1 MEYYKPCMKG
11 HYLSTT
17 TSYHRHELD
26 SLLPEVTVSLMLED
40 PAGPCRSILEKKGSF
55 GDLLYDLLEQSIPMH
70 RISRIIE
77 VGGGYGYLMRDL
89 LKRNGRL
96 KATMLDLSPYLL
108 EMQRQA
114 LDGFDARFI
123 CCDFLEE
130 GGTADSVLPHMDLAI
145 LNEVVGDLPTA
156 CCIPASALSCS
167 HPDDALI
174 SEVRRIFCS
183 YHLTPPL
190 GERFNFNLG
199 AVQAV
204 EKLCSASVPYIYI
217 SEHSCQARVPA
228 ALSGLLQ
235 ISSPGE
241 PERIRLRGHDEY
253 TVRFSDLE
261 CVASSMGYD
270 AMRGSYLD
278 FIRPVIEG
286 EVAFILRLGPSK
298 VDRYEIISQFVEDL
312 AKYEFLVLSG

>member
-1 MEYYKPCMKG
+1 MKG

-17 TSYHRHELD
+17 AGYHRHELD

-40 PAGPCRSILEKKGSF
+40 PAGPCRSILEKDGSF
-55 GDLLYDLLEQSIPMH
+55 WDLLYDLLEQSIPMC

-108 EMQRQA
+108 EVQRQA
-114 LDGFDARFI
+114 LNGFDARFI

-130 GGTADSVLPHMDLAI
+130 GGPADSVLPHMDLAI
-145 LNEVVGDLPTA
+145 LNEVAGDLPTA
-156 CCIPASALSCS
+156 CCIPRSALSCS

-174 SEVRRIFCS
+174 SEVQRIFCS
-183 YHLTPPL
+183 YHPPPPP
-190 GERFNFNLG
+190 GESFNFNLG

-204 EKLCSASVPYIYI
+204 EKLCSARVPYIYI
-217 SEHSCQARVPA
+217 SEHSCQAKVPA
-228 ALSGLLQ
+228 AYPAYCRSPHQASLSASAFAAMTS
-235 ISSPGE
+235 IPSAS
-241 PERIRLRGHDEY
+241 RIWN
-253 TVRFSDLE
+253 V
-261 CVASSMGYD
+261 VASSLGYD
-270 AMRGSYLD
+270 TMRGSYLD

-286 EVAFILRLGPSK
+286 GSPS
-298 VDRYEIISQFVEDL
+298 SC
-312 AKYEFLVLSG
+312 ALVPAG